1 MPKLDRILELV
12 DDLTQDQTA
21 ELVEELFQIL
31 DEEHFQKIRLHFF
44 PEDEDPHNRDSEPDA
59 KS

>member
-31 DEEHFQKIRLHFF
+31 DEEHFQKIKLHFF
-44 PEDEDPHNRDSEPDA
+44 PEDEPNA